1 MERGEQK
8 AFQKHSFFFFFP
20 ETYLLEA
27 ANWSWDV
34 PKVYRDITQEWLEKG
49 I

>member
-1 MERGEQK
+1 MEQGEQK
-8 AFQKHSFFFFFP
+8 AFQKHSFFP

-34 PKVYRDITQEWLEKG
+34 PKAYRDITPELLEKG